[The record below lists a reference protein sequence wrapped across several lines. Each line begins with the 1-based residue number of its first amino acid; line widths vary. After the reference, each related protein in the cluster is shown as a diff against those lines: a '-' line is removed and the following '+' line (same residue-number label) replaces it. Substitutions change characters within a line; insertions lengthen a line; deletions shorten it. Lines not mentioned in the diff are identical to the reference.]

1 MLYIVLR
8 CKFKSPN
15 TGKNV
20 LFIELP
26 KFYKDKPDSLISSFE
41 KWLYLLKFG
50 DLYQKESDMIPKEL
64 LDEKGIPEAIQAMQ
78 YVNSDAHVRDL
89 IESREKY
96 EHDQASLKEFYE
108 EESKK
113 NLEKGLKQGR
123 EQGIEREKIEIAKKL
138 IKSSSMNDQEILNI
152 TQLDLDIIK
161 KLRLSI

>member
-1 MLYIVLR
+1 
-8 CKFKSPN
+8 
-15 TGKNV
+15 
-20 LFIELP
+20 
-26 KFYKDKPDSLISSFE
+26 
-41 KWLYLLKFG
+41 
-50 DLYQKESDMIPKEL
+50 MIPKEL